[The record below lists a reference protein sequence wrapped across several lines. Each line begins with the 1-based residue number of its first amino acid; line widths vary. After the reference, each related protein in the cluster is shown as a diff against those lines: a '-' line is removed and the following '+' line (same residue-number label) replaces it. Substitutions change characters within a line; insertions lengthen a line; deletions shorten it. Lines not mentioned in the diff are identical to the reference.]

1 MRRTVYSAIAVAAAT
16 IATGAQAQSSVT
28 LYGIIDIGIQYTSNQ
43 GGHHSVQEASSMM
56 RGNRWGV
63 QGREDLGGG
72 LKAIFRLEGGF
83 SPNNGALGQSS
94 ATAQRIFGRYAYVG
108 MTNDV
113 VQVLA
118 GRQTDFMLDYLQTTA
133 NSWYG
138 TSLEFHPAINANFFG
153 NNGSNP
159 SLDRIGGGEVDNS
172 VKATWAPV
180 ESLHFGAMY
189 GFGDAPGI
197 GSPNSTQSYGATW
210 TTKSSL
216 MGAVYTTR
224 KDNLTPGTLRTLG
237 VGGTVTLGGFILN
250 ALYTNSRW
258 TLTGD
263 VANIYDVGVR
273 YNITPFQV
281 VGVEYTFLDKNN
293 GPKNVFYASTRST
306 YGVIYDY
313 RFSKAT
319 DIYATYVFQHASG
332 HYPAQLFGMSFSS
345 SSSQGV
351 AAIGIR
357 HYF

>member
-1 MRRTVYSAIAVAAAT
+1 MKSWMYPGIAAIMAAAT
-16 IATGAQAQSSVT
+16 PAVQAQSTVT
-28 LYGIIDIGIQYTSNQ
+28 LYGILDVGIQYTTNQ

-56 RGNRWGV
+56 RGDRWGL

-72 LKAIFRLEGGF
+72 LKAIFRLENGF
-83 SPNNGALGQSS
+83 SLNNGTLGQSTS
-94 ATAQRIFGRYAYVG
+94 TAQRIFGRYAYVG
-108 MTNDV
+108 LTNDV
-113 VQVLA
+113 FQVLL
-118 GRQTDFMLDYLQTTA
+118 GRQPDFMLDYLQTTA

-172 VKATWAPV
+172 VKATWAPTG
-180 ESLHFGAMY
+180 SLHFGAMY

-210 TTKSSL
+210 STNATFL
-216 MGAVYTTR
+216 GAVYTTR

-237 VGGTVTLGGFILN
+237 AGGTLTLGDFIVN

-263 VANIYDVGVR
+263 VANIYDLGLR
-273 YNITPFQV
+273 YNISPFQT

-293 GPKNVFYASTRST
+293 GTKNVFYASVRST
-306 YGVIYDY
+306 YGLVYDY
-313 RFSKAT
+313 KLSKST
-319 DIYATYVFQHASG
+319 DIYVTYVFQHATG
-332 HYPAQLFGMSFSS
+332 DRPAQLFGMSLSS
-345 SSSQGV
+345 NPNQGV
-351 AAIGIR
+351 AAIGLR

>member
-1 MRRTVYSAIAVAAAT
+1 MKSTVYPAIAAIAAT
-16 IATGAQAQSSVT
+16 IATGAHAQSSVT
-28 LYGIIDIGIQYTSNQ
+28 LYGILDIGVQYTSNQ
-43 GGHHSVQEASSMM
+43 GGHASVQEASSMM
-56 RGNRWGV
+56 RGNRWGLRGV
-63 QGREDLGGG
+63 EDIGGG
-72 LKAIFRLEGGF
+72 LKVVFKLESGF
-83 SPNNGALGQSS
+83 SPSTGALGQSS

-108 MTNDV
+108 VANDV
-113 VQVLA
+113 AQITL

-138 TSLEFHPAINANFFG
+138 TSLQFHPAINANFFG

-172 VKATWAPV
+172 VRATWAPV
-180 ESLHFGAMY
+180 ESLHVGAMY

-216 MGAVYTTR
+216 VGAVYTAR
-224 KDNLTPGTLRTLG
+224 KDNLMPGTLRTLG
-237 VGGTVTLGGFILN
+237 IGGTATLGPFIVN

-263 VANIYDVGVR
+263 VASIYDVGVR
-273 YNITPFQV
+273 YNISPFQV

-293 GPKNVFYASTRST
+293 GPKNVFYASIRNT

-313 RFSKAT
+313 RLSKAT

-332 HYPAQLFGMSFSS
+332 NRPAQLFGMSLSS
-345 SSSQGV
+345 GSSQGV

>member
-1 MRRTVYSAIAVAAAT
+1 MKSWLYPGVAAF
-16 IATGAQAQSSVT
+16 IATATPIAHAQSSVT
-28 LYGIIDIGIQYTSNQ
+28 LYGILDVGIQYTTNQ

-56 RGNRWGV
+56 RGDRWGL

-72 LKAIFRLEGGF
+72 FKAVFRLESGF
-83 SPNNGALGQSS
+83 SLNNGVLGQSTS
-94 ATAQRIFGRYAYVG
+94 TAQRIFGRYAYVG
-108 MTNDV
+108 LANDQ
-113 VQVLA
+113 VQVLF
-118 GRQTDFMLDYLQTTA
+118 GRQPDFMLDYLQTTA

-159 SLDRIGGGEVDNS
+159 SLDRIGGGEVDSS
-172 VKATWAPV
+172 VKATWSPV
-180 ESLHFGAMY
+180 KSLSFGAMY

-210 TTKSSL
+210 TTTGTL
-216 MGAVYTTR
+216 VGAVYTTR

-237 VGGTVTLGGFILN
+237 IGGTTSVGDFMVN

-263 VANIYDVGVR
+263 VASIFDVGVR

-293 GPKNVFYASTRST
+293 GPKNVFYASVRST

-313 RFSKAT
+313 RLSKRT
-319 DIYATYVFQHASG
+319 DIYATYVFQHATG
-332 HYPAQLFGMSFSS
+332 GRQAQIFGMSLSS
-345 SSSQGV
+345 SSAQGV